1 MPGLLNCKSCRI
13 AQSLQPPTEGN
24 AMSSSSLHPVTPYGV
39 AIQEA
44 IALGNL
50 PQMKSLLK
58 QRDSSRKE
66 SKELSSAYEQ
76 LAQEVARLERR

>member
-1 MPGLLNCKSCRI
+1 
-13 AQSLQPPTEGN
+13 
-24 AMSSSSLHPVTPYGV
+24 MSSSSLHPITPYGV

-44 IALGNL
+44 ISLGNL

-58 QRDSSRKE
+58 QRDSSQKE